1 MAEKTEKV
9 FADGLVFTPPSDNA
23 PEFVLG
29 RIWVR
34 VDKFKEFLDAHNTNN
49 GGVNIDIKR
58 STKGNVYCELSTWK
72 PSTPAGLVDA
82 TSQTDEVTSEEI
94 NPADIPF

>member
-1 MAEKTEKV
+1 MEEKTEKV

-34 VDKFKEFLDAHNTNN
+34 VDKFKAFLDQHNTNN

-72 PSTPAGLVDA
+72 PTKPAGLDTA
-82 TSQTDEVTSEEI
+82 TSEADEQTSDLS
-94 NPADIPF
+94 DSIPF